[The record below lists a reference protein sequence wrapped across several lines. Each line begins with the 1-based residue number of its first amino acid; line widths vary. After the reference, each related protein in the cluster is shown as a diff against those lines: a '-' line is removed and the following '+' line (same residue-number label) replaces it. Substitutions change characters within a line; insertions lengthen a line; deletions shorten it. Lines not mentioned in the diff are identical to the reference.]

1 MAIKEYTVNT
11 VKSDNIFCVEVE
23 LSKERKERIINEDIC
38 FDTFCSEKEA
48 LDRAE
53 WWTQKSGFR
62 NDVESVLVTQI
73 IRQVIAK

>member
-11 VKSDNIFCVEVE
+11 VKSDKIFCVEVE
-23 LSKERKERIINEDIC
+23 LSKERNERITNEDIF

-48 LDRAE
+48 LDHAE
-53 WWTQKSGFR
+53 WWTQKSGLR